1 LSSIHA
7 IYQGSNCATIL
18 GRFGLKPAICGL
30 LSQLDWDYCGQ
41 LDGLDI
47 GDPELFYKA
56 SR

>member
-1 LSSIHA
+1 M
-7 IYQGSNCATIL
+7 
-18 GRFGLKPAICGL
+18 RGL

-41 LDGLDI
+41 LDGLDV

>member
-1 LSSIHA
+1 LVDL
-7 IYQGSNCATIL
+7 GSNT
-18 GRFGLKPAICGL
+18 PICGL